1 MAAEAFDLSLR
12 RAAASLK
19 LMGSHRISP
28 FPKFYELLY
37 GFVSQ
42 TDPSLTENL
51 TRFFVEHRDDED
63 ITAALYETFLKP
75 SDSIG
80 QLASISSAIGSQ
92 IADVD
97 LVIGAAIIGTS
108 SFSNALESS
117 ASQLTEDAG
126 SSQLKA
132 LTGDMLAKTRAMQ
145 ASNAVL
151 NRNLQASQEQM
162 AELRRRIEQ
171 VKRDADV
178 DALTNLANRRSFDGR
193 LIAEIAAANRAGSYL
208 TIVMVDIDHFKRFN
222 DTFGHQTGDRVLQ
235 LVAMT
240 ISAHTKGRDL
250 AARYGGEEF
259 VLLLPQTDQYG
270 AVTVAENIRR
280 ALESKA
286 LVKRDTG
293 EKLGMITASF
303 GVATLD
309 AADTSFALVERA
321 DRCLYAAKAQGRNRV
336 VCEAE
341 LETTMQLSA

>member
-1 MAAEAFDLSLR
+1 ME
-12 RAAASLK
+12 
-19 LMGSHRISP
+19 SHRIPP

-37 GFVSQ
+37 GFVSR

-51 TRFFVEHRDDED
+51 TCFFAEHRGDAE
-63 ITAALYETFLKP
+63 ISAALYEQFLKP
-75 SDSIG
+75 SDNTG
-80 QLASISSAIGSQ
+80 QLASISSAIGLQ
-92 IADVD
+92 IAEVD
-97 LVIGAAIIGTS
+97 TVIGAAVTGTA
-108 SFSNALESS
+108 SFSKDLDNS
-117 ASQLTEDAG
+117 ASQLTDDAG
-126 SSQLKA
+126 SAQLKA
-132 LTGDMLAKTRAMQ
+132 LTGDMLARTRAMQ
-145 ASNAVL
+145 ASNAEL
-151 NRNLQASQEQM
+151 NRNLKASQEQM
-162 AELRRRIEQ
+162 AELHRRIEQ

-193 LIAEIAAANRAGSYL
+193 LIAEIAAAHRGGSDL

-240 ISAHTKGRDL
+240 ISAHTKGRDV

-259 VLLLPQTDQYG
+259 VLLLPQTDLYG

-303 GVATLD
+303 GVATLA
-309 AADTSFALVERA
+309 AADTTFALVERA
-321 DRCLYAAKAQGRNRV
+321 DRCLYAAKARGRNRV

-341 LETTMQLSA
+341 LDAPVAVSA